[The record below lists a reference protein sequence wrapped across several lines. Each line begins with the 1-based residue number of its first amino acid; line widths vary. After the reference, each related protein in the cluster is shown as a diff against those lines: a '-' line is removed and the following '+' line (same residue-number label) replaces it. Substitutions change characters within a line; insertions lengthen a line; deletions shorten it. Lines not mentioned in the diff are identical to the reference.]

1 MFLETINITSP
12 AASREF
18 EGINLCHLTY
28 YHYISLSAT
37 SGRVQLDF
45 LNTYSRSIDMTYAN
59 WLLLKAQIDTACG
72 CTGGGGGD
80 D

>member
-12 AASREF
+12 NASREF

-37 SGRVQLDF
+37 TGRVQLDF
-45 LNTYSRSIDMTYAN
+45 LNSYSKSIDMKYSD
-59 WLLLKAQIDTACG
+59 WLILKDQIDTACG
-72 CTGGGGGD
+72 CTGGGGRGD
-80 D
+80 